1 MKSHEVGGRRRRGF
15 DVRGFATLFSHL
27 EFSLDQTQ
35 RGTLARFPM
44 TKLQDAPRPEELSEP
59 EISVGGFIQARVEE
73 FKGNIIG
80 ERFGK
85 YLLVG
90 EIAVGGMAEV
100 FLAVH
105 KGVEGFIKVVVIKR
119 VLPHLTKNPEFMRM
133 FIEEARLAARLEH
146 PNIVRTYEFGEV
158 DGHYYTAMEYLPGED
173 LFKALN
179 NLSMSRQQMPV
190 HIAAG
195 ITSQL
200 CSGLHFAHQFTDTGG
215 RPLNLV
221 HRDINPANIIITYGG
236 EVKIIDFGVAKSNTN
251 AQTLSGMIK
260 GKVAYMPPEQL
271 LGREVDQRADIFS
284 AGVVMW
290 EMLTGRPLFLR
301 SSEAATLY
309 AIMNAPVAPPSRF
322 RHDVPP
328 ALDRIVAR
336 ALARSPAERFA
347 TAEEMASAIDEFL
360 IRVPRY
366 DARVLGGKLEELF
379 GSTRAEA
386 KRSIAQTR
394 SLTRNISLVMKL
406 RSEVRAELAERLDAA
421 VDARRVAQDDEDD
434 AGREIAAL
442 PSAAEGGP
450 AARGSSHP
458 IQAVEPSRSQRGLVI
473 ALAVLM
479 VAAIGAGLGYTL
491 SRSQPPPMVRQAS
504 ASALRIESTPPGA
517 AVFVGGE
524 PTGLKTP
531 ATLTG
536 IARTQLAIRLEL
548 LHHAPVARTI
558 DIPAGK
564 TASVQ
569 MTLEPL
575 QGRLVISDLPPN
587 AGVIIDTEEYQAG
600 DVIPVAAGSHEVRIV
615 LAGRTLTRQSIE
627 TASGD
632 QGWKFVRDKLVRN

>member
-1 MKSHEVGGRRRRGF
+1 MKSHEVGSLRPRGF
-15 DVRGFATLFSHL
+15 DVRRFATLFL
-27 EFSLDQTQ
+27 RVEFSLDPTQ
-35 RGTLARFPM
+35 RARLGAIPM
-44 TKLQDAPRPEELSEP
+44 TKLQDAPRPEEMSEP
-59 EISVGGFIQARVEE
+59 EISVGAFIQPHVEE

-100 FLAVH
+100 FLAVQ

-119 VLPHLTKNPEFMRM
+119 VLPHLTKSPEFVRM

-173 LFKALN
+173 LFRTLN
-179 NLSMSRQQMPV
+179 NLQLSRQSMPL

-215 RPLNLV
+215 KPLNLV
-221 HRDINPANIIITYGG
+221 HRDINPANIFITYGG
-236 EVKIIDFGVAKSNTN
+236 EVKIIDFGVAKSSTN
-251 AQTLSGMIK
+251 ARTLSGMIK

-271 LGREVDQRADIFS
+271 LGREIDQRADIFS

-290 EMLTGRPLFLR
+290 EMLIGRPLFLR

-309 AIMNAPVAPPSRF
+309 AIMNAPVAPPSKLRP
-322 RHDVPP
+322 DVPLQ
-328 ALDRIVAR
+328 LDKIVGR
-336 ALARSPAERFA
+336 ALARSPSDRFA

-366 DARVLGGKLEELF
+366 DARALGGKLEELF

-421 VDARRVAQDDEDD
+421 VDARRDAGDD
-434 AGREIAAL
+434 AEREIAPL
-442 PSAAEGGP
+442 PSAADGGP
-450 AARGSSHP
+450 AASGSGYP
-458 IQAVEPSRSQRGLVI
+458 IPAVEQSRSQRGLVV

-479 VAAIGAGLGYTL
+479 VAAIAAGLVFTL
-491 SRSQPPPMVRQAS
+491 SRSQPPVVKQAA
-504 ASALRIESTPPGA
+504 ASGLRIESTPPGA

-531 ATLTG
+531 TTLTG
-536 IARTQLAIRLEL
+536 IARTQLTIRLAL
-548 LHHAPVARTI
+548 PHHAPVTRTI
-558 DIPAGK
+558 DIPAG
-564 TASVQ
+564 TTPSVQ

-575 QGRLVISDLPPN
+575 QGRLVISNLPPN
-587 AGVIIDTEEYQAG
+587 AGVIVDSEEYQAG
-600 DVIPVAAGSHEVRIV
+600 DVIPVAAGSHQVRIV
-615 LAGRTLTRQSIE
+615 LAGRTLAQQSIE
-627 TASGD
+627 AASGD
-632 QGWKFVRDKLVRN
+632 QGWRFVGDKLVRN

>member
-1 MKSHEVGGRRRRGF
+1 
-15 DVRGFATLFSHL
+15 
-27 EFSLDQTQ
+27 
-35 RGTLARFPM
+35 M
-44 TKLQDAPRPEELSEP
+44 TKLQDARVNELSEP
-59 EISVGGFIQARVEE
+59 EISVGALIQAHVED

-119 VLPHLTKNPEFMRM
+119 VLPHLTKNPDFVRM
-133 FIEEARLAARLEH
+133 FVEEARLEARLEH

-179 NLSMSRQQMPV
+179 NLSLSRQAMPL

-195 ITSQL
+195 ITSQV
-200 CSGLHFAHQFTDTGG
+200 CSGLHFAHQFTDTDGKL
-215 RPLNLV
+215 LNLV

-271 LGREVDQRADIFS
+271 LGRDVDHRADIFS

-309 AIMNAPVAPPSRF
+309 AIMNAPVAPPSRI
-322 RHDVPP
+322 RPDVPVQ
-328 ALDRIVAR
+328 LDRVVAR
-336 ALARSPAERFA
+336 ALARSPSDRYD
-347 TAEEMASAIDEFL
+347 TAEDMASALDEFL
-360 IRVPRY
+360 VRAPRY
-366 DARVLGGKLEELF
+366 DTRVLAGKLEELF

-394 SLTRNISLVMKL
+394 SLTRNISMVMKL

-421 VDARRVAQDDEDD
+421 VVPRDD
-434 AGREIAAL
+434 AGHDAAPL
-442 PSAAEGGP
+442 RPSDEDLQPTAS
-450 AARGSSHP
+450 GSGFP
-458 IQAVEPSRSQRGLVI
+458 IQAIEHSRSQRGLVV

-479 VAAIGAGLGYTL
+479 VAAIASGLIYTL
-491 SRSQPPPMVRQAS
+491 SRSQQPAMVKRAAAS
-504 ASALRIESTPPGA
+504 GLHIASTPPGA

-531 ATLTG
+531 TTLTG
-536 IARTQLAIRLEL
+536 IATSQLVIRLEL
-548 LHHAPVARTI
+548 LGYSPVTRAI
-558 DIPAGK
+558 DIPAG
-564 TASVQ
+564 TTPSTQVEL
-569 MTLEPL
+569 TPV
-575 QGRLVISDLPPN
+575 QGRLVISDLPAN
-587 AGVIIDTEEYQAG
+587 AGVIVDTEEYQAG
-600 DVIPVAAGSHEVRIV
+600 EVIPVDAGRHEVHIM
-615 LAGRTLTRQSIE
+615 LAGKTITRQSIE
-627 TASGD
+627 TAGGD
-632 QGWKFVRDKLVRN
+632 QGWKLVRDKLVRN